1 MEALTMETFN
11 EKILDT
17 KEDALILFVKEGC
30 PICQEMHPLMEEIEQ
45 GYAGQPFHFYVVD
58 AIEQEELYR
67 SIKPQGTPTTILY
80 HDGEMMHKFTGLREY
95 EEIEFLIDRTMIG
108 K

>member
-11 EKILDT
+11 QKIYDN
-17 KEDALILFVKEGC
+17 KEDALVLFVKEGC

-45 GYAGQPFHFYVVD
+45 GYVDQPFHFYVVD
-58 AIEQEELYR
+58 AIAQEDLYR
-67 SIKPQGTPTTILY
+67 SIQPQGTPTTIFF

-95 EEIEFLIDRTMIG
+95 EEIEFLVDRTMIG